1 MNGFTGFFHGFAAP
15 MYGVRLLLSDKRLRA
30 LAIIPLVISVLLG
43 SVLTVFG
50 LYSLV
55 MGLSSFSSE
64 LAKLVGIAS
73 DGYGIVLLTIVL
85 WPLALLVLGVGI
97 YVCIRLVAAPF
108 YSLLAEKTLVVLG
121 AKKENPLGLHI
132 AHLWVWTAFRMFFVS
147 LVKALLFGLASVIL
161 FVFSFI
167 PILNFAATVGFMHM
181 LAFDISDYCF
191 EAMEWPLAK
200 RFQHVREHMIT
211 YTGLACG
218 VGLAMLIPGLNLI
231 LMPAVVVGAGETL
244 HRTLGASREIV

>member
-15 MYGVRLLLSDKRLRA
+15 IYGLRLLFTDKRLRA
-30 LAIIPLVISVLLG
+30 LAIVPLAISVLFG
-43 SVLTVFG
+43 SVLTVLG
-50 LYSLV
+50 LYSLA
-55 MGLSSFSSE
+55 MGMSSFSYE
-64 LAKLVGIAS
+64 LAKLVGIAA
-73 DGYGIVLLTIVL
+73 DGYGIVLLTIGL

-121 AKKENPLGLHI
+121 VKKENSLGLHN
-132 AHLWVWTAFRMFFVS
+132 AHIWIWTAFRMFFVS

-161 FVFSFI
+161 LVFSFV
-167 PILNFAATVGFMHM
+167 PILNFAATIGFMH
-181 LAFDISDYCF
+181 LVAFDISDYGF
-191 EAMEWPLAK
+191 EAMEWPLAQ
-200 RFQHVREHMIT
+200 RFQHVREHMMT